1 MGFVTLGSDDH
12 DFIDAVVVPTGEEFL
27 DGTMEGGSASMTSP
41 DRSRD
46 SSSPSHLWDTYTR
59 LAPWLGVLGL
69 VAWTRWPSV
78 ALLVFA
84 GASAFVVL
92 AARPRGGRAR
102 VLSSVIVLAGAIAGS
117 SGHIALRRI
126 SQDFDAYWSSRSARA
141 GEALDERL
149 QRLLTM
155 GEEAVARIGNL
166 APRGTNTTLLD
177 GLQDIRQET
186 GMTLAAIY
194 GPEGGFRVWDG
205 VHRGVVPEE
214 LRMGDVRYLYRDRP
228 LFSYL
233 YFTAPIPGGGTAM
246 AAALIKANLPR
257 NLEENPGDFVTDFRE
272 GVGEDLRIF
281 RAERT
286 SGEDVFDLRWEDE
299 ALFSVAVVR
308 PTQEQRLRDVRST
321 WSRIVGLLAV
331 IAWLVLAFTAGAE
344 KGERAAAALTP
355 LGLALLAPVGAAMG
369 SAPFFTAADFV
380 LPGPVP
386 VSFERI
392 LLLGVALSVV
402 MAAHM
407 PPAIRF
413 RSLASGLAV
422 LIGFPLLSTLILG
435 GAGPVLLAG
444 AEDKWVVYQMGLGLV
459 LTLVCLGAFRIGERT
474 DGGAHPRIPL
484 TLAFATLVMLCLAG
498 AFWVRMAGT
507 IPGWV
512 TGAWALP
519 ALLAA
524 YGLSCVQGGR
534 RDWMAWCAAAAIGSS
549 AAVVTAWG
557 ARIDARMDEA
567 ELQLSRLG
575 VPADPYLEYV
585 LHRFVDM
592 ADSLDAAGAESAEL
606 IYESWIMSGLAEE
619 GTGVWLT
626 LWSAGDLPEF
636 EITIGVEGGRPGPAD
651 DFLEEARRGEPALV
665 RRLGLGDAN
674 YVVQVPLAGG
684 RVLTG
689 VLPARRELSN
699 SSPFGPI
706 FGSLTALSE
715 SPLTMVPVLEG
726 DEATFSEEMVWRR
739 TAEGWEA
746 TVGVPYPDG
755 AVDAQYAL
763 DLPRPLLA
771 VARGTLLVLGNGLAI
786 LLLWALGQYVLVGRR
801 PTVRTW
807 RSPFSSFRARVT
819 VALFGFFLVSATLFG
834 TLAFRTLNGA
844 TVRTAAAIAGRVA
857 ADAAAFYRDVQG
869 SMTLLSGRVGA
880 DLLEYR
886 AGELRGGSVDD
897 LVELGLYDGL
907 IPFELNQR
915 LESREELVETTLG
928 SLGRRQYLLAFRR
941 LPDGDV
947 VATQVPLQAG
957 ATTLRQREILELI
970 AFVVLLGAGLS
981 LGLAFL
987 VGRTL
992 TSPMRT
998 LQVASERVGGGNL
1011 QLQLP
1016 SDRADEFGSVFTA
1029 FNRMVLRLQRARRAL
1044 VRTTRRTEAIVE
1056 DAATGVVALDALGR
1070 VILVNARAQAVLEGR
1085 VQVGEPMPR
1094 FDGPRGEFVEWVEGC
1109 MRDGLREATVEF
1121 QWGDR
1126 RIRVRA
1132 REVSRQEPGG
1142 IVLSLEDI
1150 TDELRT
1156 ERILAW
1162 GEMARQVA
1170 HEVKNPLTPIKLSV
1184 QHIRR
1189 AWKDQKGEFETI
1201 LERNV
1206 GAILK
1211 EIDRLAEIA
1220 SGFSRF
1226 GAPAAAGNV
1235 PLEPVDVGAVA
1246 RELLTLYRGGEGGPI
1261 EFAADIP
1268 EDLPRIS
1275 ARETEL
1281 KEVLSNLLEN
1291 ARAAIDGNG
1300 SVVIEAVSVPNAV
1313 EIRVR
1318 DDGSGIPEDLM
1329 GRIFEPQFSTRST
1342 GTGLGL
1348 AIVRK
1353 LVESWDGTVAAE
1365 VDRREGTVIR
1375 LQLRPWMDVEG
1386 IVDDVERR
1394 VDEGDSPNGEP

>member
-1 MGFVTLGSDDH
+1 M
-12 DFIDAVVVPTGEEFL
+12 
-27 DGTMEGGSASMTSP
+27 
-41 DRSRD
+41 
-46 SSSPSHLWDTYTR
+46 
-59 LAPWLGVLGL
+59 
-69 VAWTRWPSV
+69 
-78 ALLVFA
+78 
-84 GASAFVVL
+84 
-92 AARPRGGRAR
+92 GGR
-102 VLSSVIVLAGAIAGS
+102 
-117 SGHIALRRI
+117 
-126 SQDFDAYWSSRSARA
+126 
-141 GEALDERL
+141 
-149 QRLLTM
+149 
-155 GEEAVARIGNL
+155 
-166 APRGTNTTLLD
+166 TN
-177 GLQDIRQET
+177 
-186 GMTLAAIY
+186 
-194 GPEGGFRVWDG
+194 
-205 VHRGVVPEE
+205 
-214 LRMGDVRYLYRDRP
+214 
-228 LFSYL
+228 
-233 YFTAPIPGGGTAM
+233 
-246 AAALIKANLPR
+246 
-257 NLEENPGDFVTDFRE
+257 
-272 GVGEDLRIF
+272 
-281 RAERT
+281 
-286 SGEDVFDLRWEDE
+286 
-299 ALFSVAVVR
+299 
-308 PTQEQRLRDVRST
+308 
-321 WSRIVGLLAV
+321 
-331 IAWLVLAFTAGAE
+331 
-344 KGERAAAALTP
+344 
-355 LGLALLAPVGAAMG
+355 
-369 SAPFFTAADFV
+369 
-380 LPGPVP
+380 
-386 VSFERI
+386 
-392 LLLGVALSVV
+392 
-402 MAAHM
+402 
-407 PPAIRF
+407 
-413 RSLASGLAV
+413 
-422 LIGFPLLSTLILG
+422 G
-435 GAGPVLLAG
+435 GAPP
-444 AEDKWVVYQMGLGLV
+444 Q
-459 LTLVCLGAFRIGERT
+459 
-474 DGGAHPRIPL
+474 IPL
-484 TLAFATLVMLCLAG
+484 TLAIVTLLGVCLAG
-498 AFWVRMAGT
+498 AFWVLSIGS
-507 IPGWV
+507 IPGWI

-524 YGLSCVQGGR
+524 FGLSCVKRGAR
-534 RDWMAWCAAAAIGSS
+534 RDWMAWFAAAAIGSS
-549 AAVVTAWG
+549 AAVVIAWG

-567 ELQLSRLG
+567 EIQLSRLG
-575 VPADPYLEYV
+575 VPVDPYLEYV
-585 LHRFVDM
+585 LHRFADT
-592 ADSLDAAGAESAEL
+592 ADSLDAAGVESAEL
-606 IYESWIMSGLAEE
+606 LYESWILSGLAEE
-619 GTGVWLT
+619 GTGAWFT

-636 EITIGVEGGRPGPAD
+636 EITIGVDGRPGAAD
-651 DFLEEARRGEPALV
+651 DFLEEARQGEPAFV
-665 RRLGLGDAN
+665 RRLGFGDAN
-674 YVVQVPLAGG
+674 YVVQVPLAYG

-726 DEATFSEEMVWRR
+726 DEATSEGTVWRR

-755 AVDAQYAL
+755 AMDAKYVL
-763 DLPRPLLA
+763 DLPTSLLA
-771 VARGTLLVLGNGLAI
+771 AARGTLLVLGNVLAI

-801 PTVRTW
+801 LQVRTW
-807 RSPFSSFRARVT
+807 RNPFSSFRSRVT
-819 VALFGFFLVSATLFG
+819 VALFGFFLVSAALFG
-834 TLAFRTLNGA
+834 TLSFRTLNEV
-844 TVRTAAAIAGRVA
+844 TERTAAAIAGRVA
-857 ADAAAFYRDVQG
+857 EDAAAFYRDVNG
-869 SMTLLSGRVGA
+869 SMAALSVRVGA

-915 LESREELVETTLG
+915 IESREELLETTLG
-928 SLGRRQYLLAFRR
+928 SLGGREHLMAFRR

-970 AFVVLLGAGLS
+970 AFVVLIGAGLS

-992 TSPMRT
+992 TRPMRT
-998 LQVASERVGGGNL
+998 LQVASEKVGGGNL

-1016 SDRADEFGSVFTA
+1016 GDRADEFGSVFTA
-1029 FNRMVLRLQRARRAL
+1029 FNRMVLRLQRARRDL

-1085 VQVGEPMPR
+1085 IEVGERMPR
-1094 FDGPRGEFVEWVEGC
+1094 FGGPRGEFVAWVEGC
-1109 MRDGLREATVEF
+1109 LRDHLREATVEF
-1121 QWGDR
+1121 QLGER

-1156 ERILAW
+1156 ERVLAW

-1201 LERNV
+1201 LDRNV

-1226 GAPAAAGNV
+1226 GAPAAVGEV

-1261 EFAADIP
+1261 DFAADIP

-1291 ARAAIDGNG
+1291 ARAAIEGDG
-1300 SVVIEAVSVPNAV
+1300 SVIIEARSVPTAV

-1318 DDGSGIPEDLM
+1318 DDGTGIPVDLM

-1353 LVESWDGTVAAE
+1353 LVESWGGMVTVE
-1365 VDRREGTVIR
+1365 VDRGEGTVIR
-1375 LQLRPWMDVEG
+1375 LQLRPWTEA
-1386 IVDDVERR
+1386 ERT
-1394 VDEGDSPNGEP
+1394 DGEEPS

>member
-1 MGFVTLGSDDH
+1 
-12 DFIDAVVVPTGEEFL
+12 
-27 DGTMEGGSASMTSP
+27 MTAL

-46 SSSPSHLWDTYTR
+46 SLVPSRLRGTLTR

-69 VAWTRWPSV
+69 AAWTRWPAV
-78 ALLVFA
+78 LLLVFA
-84 GASAFVVL
+84 SVSALVVL

-102 VLSSVIVLAGAIAGS
+102 ALSSAIVLAGAMAGS
-117 SGHIALRRI
+117 SGHLALRRI
-126 SQDFDAYWSSRSARA
+126 SQDFDAYWGSRSARA
-141 GEALDERL
+141 EEALDERL
-149 QRLLTM
+149 QRLLAM

-166 APRGTNTTLLD
+166 ESGGTNTTVLD
-177 GLQDIRQET
+177 GLRDIRQET
-186 GMTLAAIY
+186 GMTLATIY
-194 GPEGGFRVWDG
+194 GPDGGFRVWDG
-205 VHRGVVPEE
+205 VHRGVVPQE
-214 LRMGDVRYLYRDRP
+214 LRMGDVPYLYRDRP

-233 YFTAPIPGGGTAM
+233 YFAAPIPGGGTAM

-257 NLEENPGDFVTDFRE
+257 NLEEDPGDFVTDFRD

-308 PTQEQRLRDVRST
+308 PTQEERLREVRST

-331 IAWLVLAFTAGAE
+331 IAWLVLAFTAGSE
-344 KGERAAAALTP
+344 KSDRAAAALTP
-355 LGLALLAPVGAAMG
+355 LGLALLAPVGAATG
-369 SAPFFTAADFV
+369 SAPLFTAADFV

-386 VSFERI
+386 VTFERV
-392 LLLGVALSVV
+392 LLLVVAFCVV
-402 MAAHM
+402 LAAHM

-413 RSLASGLAV
+413 RSLVSGLAV
-422 LIGFPLLSTLILG
+422 LIGFPLLSMLILG

-444 AEDKWVVYQMGLGLV
+444 PEAKWVVYQMVLAII
-459 LTLVCLGAFRIGERT
+459 LTLICLSAFRVGERT
-474 DGGAHPRIPL
+474 DGGAPPRIPL
-484 TLAFATLVMLCLAG
+484 TLAFVALVALCLAG

-512 TGAWALP
+512 AGAWAFP

-524 YGLSCVQGGR
+524 YGLSCLGGAR
-534 RDWMAWCAAAAIGSS
+534 RDWMAWFAAAAIGSS
-549 AAVVTAWG
+549 AAVVIAWG

-585 LHRFVDM
+585 LHRFVDT
-592 ADSLDAAGAESAEL
+592 ADSLDAAGAESGEL
-606 IYESWIMSGLAEE
+606 LYESWITSGLAEE

-626 LWSAGDLPEF
+626 LWSSGDLPEF

-651 DFLEEARRGEPALV
+651 DFLEEVRQGEPAFV

-674 YVVQVPLAGG
+674 YVVQVPLAEG
-684 RVLTG
+684 RVVTG

-706 FGSLTALSE
+706 FGGLTTLSE

-726 DEATFSEEMVWRR
+726 DEATFSEETFWRR

-755 AVDAQYAL
+755 AVDAKYAL

-771 VARGTLLVLGNGLAI
+771 VARGTLLVLANSLVI
-786 LLLWALGQYVLVGRR
+786 LLLWTLGQYVLVGRR

-807 RSPFSSFRARVT
+807 RNPFSSFRAKVT
-819 VALFGFFLVSATLFG
+819 LALFGFFLVSAALFS
-834 TLAFRTLNGA
+834 TVAFRTLNAA

-915 LESREELVETTLG
+915 IESREELLETTLG
-928 SLGRRQYLLAFRR
+928 SLGRREYLLAFRR

-957 ATTLRQREILELI
+957 ATTLREREIAELV

-981 LGLAFL
+981 LVLAFL
-987 VGRTL
+987 VARTL
-992 TSPMRT
+992 TSPIRT
-998 LQVASERVGGGNL
+998 LQVASERVGGGDL
-1011 QLQLP
+1011 KLQLP
-1016 SDRADEFGSVFTA
+1016 SDQVDEFGSVFTA

-1085 VQVGEPMPR
+1085 IEVGEPMPR
-1094 FDGPRGEFVEWVEGC
+1094 FEGSRGEFVEWVEGC
-1109 MRDGLREATVEF
+1109 LRDGLREATVEF
-1121 QWGDR
+1121 QWGER

-1150 TDELRT
+1150 TDELRS

-1162 GEMARQVA
+1162 GEMAQQVA

-1184 QHIRR
+1184 QHIQR
-1189 AWKDQKGEFETI
+1189 AWKDQKGEFETV

-1206 GAILK
+1206 GAILS

-1226 GAPAAAGNV
+1226 GAPGAAGEV

-1246 RELLTLYRGGEGGPI
+1246 REVLTLYRGGQGGPI
-1261 EFAADIP
+1261 DFAADIP
-1268 EDLPRIS
+1268 EDLPLIS

-1291 ARAAIDGNG
+1291 ARAAIEGEG
-1300 SVVIEAVSVPNAV
+1300 SVVIEAVSVATAV
-1313 EIRVR
+1313 EVRVR
-1318 DDGSGIPEDLM
+1318 DNGAGIPVDLM

-1353 LVESWDGTVAAE
+1353 LVESWEGTVAAE
-1365 VDRREGTVIR
+1365 VDRWEGTVIR
-1375 LQLRPWMDVEG
+1375 LQLRPWTD
-1386 IVDDVERR
+1386 IERIGS
-1394 VDEGDSPNGEP
+1394 EEDS

>member
-1 MGFVTLGSDDH
+1 MIAPLKVFPRGDILF
-12 DFIDAVVVPTGEEFL
+12 
-27 DGTMEGGSASMTSP
+27 
-41 DRSRD
+41 
-46 SSSPSHLWDTYTR
+46 R

-69 VAWTRWPSV
+69 VAWTRWPSFL
-78 ALLVFA
+78 LLVFA
-84 GASAFVVL
+84 GGAAVAAL

-102 VLSSVIVLAGAIAGS
+102 VLSSAIVLAGTVAGAF
-117 SGHIALRRI
+117 GHAGMRGI
-126 SQDFDAYWSSRSARA
+126 SQDFDEYWVSRFDRA
-141 GEALDERL
+141 EEALDERL
-149 QRLLTM
+149 LRLLTM
-155 GEEAVARIGNL
+155 GEEAVTRIGSL
-166 APRGTNTTLLD
+166 APDGTNATVLEELR
-177 GLQDIRQET
+177 DIRKET
-186 GMTLAAIY
+186 GMSLATIY

-214 LRMGDVRYLYRDRP
+214 LRTGDVRYLYRDRP

-257 NLEENPGDFVTDFRE
+257 NLEENPGDFISDFRDS
-272 GVGEDLRIF
+272 VGEDLQIF

-286 SGEDVFDLRWEDE
+286 SGVEDVFDWGLEGE
-299 ALFSVAVVR
+299 PPLFSVEVVR

-331 IAWLVLAFTAGAE
+331 IAWLVLAFTAGTD
-344 KGERAAAALTP
+344 KSDRAAAALTP
-355 LGLALLAPVGAAMG
+355 LGLAFLAPVGMTMG
-369 SAPFFTAADFV
+369 SEPFFTAADFV

-386 VSFERI
+386 LSLERA
-392 LLLGVALSVV
+392 LLLAVALSVV

-407 PPAIRF
+407 PPALRL

-422 LIGFPLLSTLILG
+422 LIGFPLLATLILG

-444 AEDKWVVYQMGLGLV
+444 AEGKWVVYQMGFGLV
-459 LTLVCLGAFRIGERT
+459 LTLFCLGAFRMGERT
-474 DGGAHPRIPL
+474 GTGAPPRIPL
-484 TLAFATLVMLCLAG
+484 TLASATLLVLCLAG
-498 AFWVRMAGT
+498 AFWVRIAGT

-524 YGLSCVQGGR
+524 YGLSRVKRGGR
-534 RDWMAWCAAAAIGSS
+534 REWMAWCAAAAIGSS

-585 LHRFVDM
+585 LHRFVDV
-592 ADSLDAAGAESAEL
+592 ADSLDASGAESGEL
-606 IYESWIMSGLAEE
+606 LYESWIMSGLAEE
-619 GTGVWLT
+619 GTGIWLT
-626 LWSAGDLPEF
+626 LWSRADLPEF
-636 EITIGVEGGRPGPAD
+636 EITIGVDGDRPGYAA
-651 DFLEEARRGEPALV
+651 DFLEEARQGEPAFV
-665 RRLGLGDAN
+665 RRLGFGDAN
-674 YVVQVPLAGG
+674 YLVQVPLAYG

-689 VLPARRELSN
+689 VLPGRRELSN

-706 FGSLTALSE
+706 FGSLTALNE

-726 DEATFSEEMVWRR
+726 DTATFSEKTVWRR

-746 TVGVPYPDG
+746 TVGVPYPEEQDPEKQF
-755 AVDAQYAL
+755 DAKYSL
-763 DLPRPLLA
+763 DLPTWPLA

-786 LLLWALGQYVLVGRR
+786 LLLWALGRYVLVGRR
-801 PTVRTW
+801 PTVRMW
-807 RSPFSSFRARVT
+807 RNPFSSFRARVT

-834 TLAFRTLNGA
+834 TLAFRTLNLA
-844 TVRTAAAIAGRVA
+844 TERTAAAIAGRVA
-857 ADAAAFYRDVQG
+857 ADAAAFYLVVEG
-869 SMTLLSGRVGA
+869 SMARLSERVGA

-907 IPFELNQR
+907 IPFELNER
-915 LESREELVETTLG
+915 IESREELLETTLG
-928 SLGRRQYLLAFRR
+928 SLGRRQYLMAYRR

-970 AFVVLLGAGLS
+970 VFVVLLGAGLS

-992 TSPMRT
+992 TRPMLT
-998 LQVASERVGGGNL
+998 LQMASEKVGGGNL

-1016 SDRADEFGSVFTA
+1016 SDRADEFGAVFTA

-1085 VQVGEPMPR
+1085 MKVGEPMPR

-1109 MRDGLREATVEF
+1109 LRDGLREATDEF
-1121 QWGDR
+1121 QLGER

-1184 QHIRR
+1184 QHIRK

-1211 EIDRLAEIA
+1211 EIDHLAEIA

-1226 GAPAAAGNV
+1226 GAPAAAGDI

-1246 RELLTLYRGGEGGPI
+1246 RELLTLYRGGEGGPVD
-1261 EFAADIP
+1261 FAADIP

-1291 ARAAIDGNG
+1291 ARAAIEGKG
-1300 SVVIEAVSVPNAV
+1300 SVVIEAVSVPTGV

-1318 DDGSGIPEDLM
+1318 DDGSGIPVDLM

-1353 LVESWDGTVAAE
+1353 LVESWDGTVTAE
-1365 VDRREGTVIR
+1365 DDRGEGTVIR
-1375 LQLRPWMDVEG
+1375 LQLRPWTDVEPG
-1386 IVDDVERR
+1386 
-1394 VDEGDSPNGEP
+1394 EGDEDSQNGGSYSGEMTSDDAP

>member
-1 MGFVTLGSDDH
+1 MDL
-12 DFIDAVVVPTGEEFL
+12 FI
-27 DGTMEGGSASMTSP
+27 
-41 DRSRD
+41 
-46 SSSPSHLWDTYTR
+46 R
-59 LAPWLGVLGL
+59 LAPWLGVLAL
-69 VAWTRWPSV
+69 AAWTRWPSV

-84 GASAFVVL
+84 GASALTVL
-92 AARPRGGRAR
+92 AARSGGGRAR
-102 VLSSVIVLAGAIAGS
+102 ALSSAVILAGVIVGS
-117 SGHIALRRI
+117 FGHIALRRI
-126 SQDFDAYWSSRSARA
+126 SQDFDAYWNSRSARA
-141 GEALDERL
+141 EEALDERL
-149 QRLLTM
+149 QRLLVM
-155 GEEAVARIGNL
+155 GEEAVTRIGNL
-166 APRGTNTTLLD
+166 ASGGTNTTVLD
-177 GLQDIRQET
+177 GLRDVRQET
-186 GMTLAAIY
+186 GMTLATIY
-194 GPEGGFRVWDG
+194 GPRGGFRLWDG

-257 NLEENPGDFVTDFRE
+257 NLEEDPGDFVTDFRDV
-272 GVGEDLRIF
+272 VGENLRIF

-299 ALFSVAVVR
+299 ALFSVAIVR
-308 PTQEQRLRDVRST
+308 PTQEQRLSEVRST

-331 IAWLVLAFTAGAE
+331 IAWLMLAFTAGSE
-344 KGERAAAALTP
+344 KSDRAAGALTP

-369 SAPFFTAADFV
+369 AAPFFTAADFV

-386 VSFERI
+386 VTFERV
-392 LLLGVALSVV
+392 LLLGVALGVV
-402 MAAHM
+402 LAAHM

-435 GAGPVLLAG
+435 GAGPALLAG
-444 AEDKWVVYQMGLGLV
+444 AEGKWIVYQIGLAIV
-459 LTLVCLGAFRIGERT
+459 LTLICLSAFRIGERT
-474 DGGAHPRIPL
+474 DGKALPRVPL
-484 TLAFATLVMLCLAG
+484 TLAFVTLVALCLTG

-512 TGAWALP
+512 TGAWAFP

-524 YGLSCVQGGR
+524 YGLSCVGEGR
-534 RDWMAWCAAAAIGSS
+534 RDWMSWFAAAVIGSS
-549 AAVVTAWG
+549 AAVVITWG

-585 LHRFVDM
+585 LHRFVDT
-592 ADSLDAAGAESAEL
+592 ADSLDVAGAEAGEL
-606 IYESWIMSGLAEE
+606 LYESWITSGLAEE

-626 LWSAGDLPEF
+626 LWSSGDLPEF
-636 EITIGVEGGRPGPAD
+636 EITIGVDGGRPGPAD
-651 DFLEEARRGEPALV
+651 DFLEEARQGEPALV
-665 RRLGLGDAN
+665 RRLGAGDAN
-674 YVVQVPLAGG
+674 YVVQVPLAEG
-684 RVLTG
+684 RVVTG

-706 FGSLTALSE
+706 FGGLTALSE
-715 SPLTMVPVLEG
+715 SPLTMVPVLPG
-726 DEATFSEEMVWRR
+726 DEETFSEETVWRR
-739 TAEGWEA
+739 TDQGWEA
-746 TVGVPYPDG
+746 TMGVPYPDG
-755 AVDAQYAL
+755 AVDAKYAL
-763 DLPRPLLA
+763 ELPRPLLA
-771 VARGTLLVLGNGLAI
+771 VARGTLLVLANSLAI
-786 LLLWALGQYVLVGRR
+786 LLLWTLGHYVLVGRR

-807 RSPFSSFRARVT
+807 RNPFSSFRAKVT
-819 VALFGFFLVSATLFG
+819 LALFGFFLVSATLFG
-834 TLAFRTLNGA
+834 TVAFRTLNQA
-844 TVRTAAAIAGRVA
+844 TERTAAAIAGRVA

-869 SMTLLSGRVGA
+869 SMTLLAGRVGA

-915 LESREELVETTLG
+915 IESRQELLETTLG
-928 SLGRRQYLLAFRR
+928 SLGRREYLMAFRR

-957 ATTLRQREILELI
+957 ATTLRQREIAELVG
-970 AFVVLLGAGLS
+970 FVVLLGAGLS
-981 LGLAFL
+981 LVLAFL
-987 VGRTL
+987 VARTL
-992 TSPMRT
+992 TSPIRT
-998 LQVASERVGGGNL
+998 LQVGSERVGGGDL
-1011 QLQLP
+1011 TLQLP

-1085 VQVGEPMPR
+1085 IEVGGPLPR

-1109 MRDGLREATVEF
+1109 LRDGLREATIEF
-1121 QWGDR
+1121 QWGER
-1126 RIRVRA
+1126 RIRVHA

-1162 GEMARQVA
+1162 GEMAQQVA

-1184 QHIRR
+1184 QHIQR
-1189 AWKDQKGEFETI
+1189 AWKDQKGEFETV
-1201 LERNV
+1201 LESNV
-1206 GAILK
+1206 GAILN

-1226 GAPAAAGNV
+1226 GVPGAAADV
-1235 PLEPVDVGAVA
+1235 PLEAVDVGAVA
-1246 RELLTLYRGGEGGPI
+1246 REVLTLYRGGEGGPI
-1261 EFAADIP
+1261 DFAADIP
-1268 EDLPRIS
+1268 QDLPLIS
-1275 ARETEL
+1275 ARETEF

-1291 ARAAIDGNG
+1291 ARAAIEGG
-1300 SVVIEAVSVPNAV
+1300 GRVVIEAVSVPTAV
-1313 EIRVR
+1313 EVRVR
-1318 DDGSGIPEDLM
+1318 DNGAGIPVELM
-1329 GRIFEPQFSTRST
+1329 GRIFEPRFSTRST

-1365 VDRREGTVIR
+1365 MDRGEGTVIR
-1375 LQLRPWMDVEG
+1375 LQLRPWRDIG
-1386 IVDDVERR
+1386 SIVSEDD
-1394 VDEGDSPNGEP
+1394 S

>member
-1 MGFVTLGSDDH
+1 
-12 DFIDAVVVPTGEEFL
+12 
-27 DGTMEGGSASMTSP
+27 MTAP

-46 SSSPSHLWDTYTR
+46 LMFPSYPWDIFFR

-69 VAWTRWPSV
+69 AAWTRWPFFP
-78 ALLVFA
+78 LLVFA
-84 GASAFVVL
+84 GGSAVAAL

-102 VLSSVIVLAGAIAGS
+102 ALSSAIVLAGALAGS
-117 SGHIALRRI
+117 FGYVDMRRI
-126 SQDFDAYWSSRSARA
+126 SQDFDAYWNSRSERA
-141 GEALDERL
+141 EEALNERL
-149 QRLLTM
+149 NGLLTM
-155 GEEAVARIGNL
+155 GEEAVTRIGNL
-166 APRGTNTTLLD
+166 ASRGTNTAVLD
-177 GLQDIRQET
+177 GLRDVRQET
-186 GMTLAAIY
+186 GMTLATIY
-194 GPEGGFRVWDG
+194 GPEGEFRSWEG
-205 VHRGVVPEE
+205 VHRGVVPAE
-214 LRMGDVRYLYRDRP
+214 LRTGQVRYLYRDRP

-257 NLEENPGDFVTDFRE
+257 NLEENPGDFVTDFRDS
-272 GVGEDLRIF
+272 VGEDLRIF

-321 WSRIVGLLAV
+321 WSSVVGLMAV
-331 IAWLVLAFTAGAE
+331 IAWLVLAFTAGSD
-344 KGERAAAALTP
+344 KSDRAAAALTP

-386 VSFERI
+386 VTFERV
-392 LLLGVALSVV
+392 LLVGVALSVV
-402 MAAHM
+402 LAAHM
-407 PPAIRF
+407 PSALRLG
-413 RSLASGLAV
+413 SLASGLAV
-422 LIGFPLLSTLILG
+422 LIGFPLLSVLILS
-435 GAGPVLLAG
+435 GAGPVILSG
-444 AEDKWVVYQMGLGLV
+444 AEGRWIIYQMGLALV
-459 LTLVCLGAFRIGERT
+459 LTLVCLGAFRLGERT
-474 DGGAHPRIPL
+474 DGGARPQISI
-484 TLAFATLVMLCLAG
+484 TLAIAALVGLSLGG

-524 YGLSCVQGGR
+524 FGLAGLQGGR
-534 RDWMAWCAAAAIGSS
+534 RDWMAWWAAAAIGSS
-549 AAVVTAWG
+549 AAVVIGWG
-557 ARIDARMDEA
+557 ARINARMDEA

-585 LHRFVDM
+585 LHRFADTT
-592 ADSLDAAGAESAEL
+592 DSLDAAGAESAEL
-606 IYESWIMSGLAEE
+606 LYESWILSGLAEE
-619 GTGVWLT
+619 GTGGWLT

-636 EITIGVEGGRPGPAD
+636 EITIGVDGGRPGTAD
-651 DFLEEARRGEPALV
+651 DFLEEARQGEPAFV
-665 RRLGLGDAN
+665 RRLGFGEAN
-674 YVVQVPLAGG
+674 YVVQVPLAQG
-684 RVLTG
+684 RVVTG

-699 SSPFGPI
+699 SSPFGPL

-726 DEATFSEEMVWRR
+726 DEATFSEETVWRR
-739 TAEGWEA
+739 TPEGWEA

-755 AVDAQYAL
+755 AVDAKYAL

-807 RSPFSSFRARVT
+807 SNPFSSFRARVT
-819 VALFGFFLVSATLFG
+819 MALFGFFLVSATLFG
-834 TLAFRTLNGA
+834 TLAFRTLNLA
-844 TVRTAAAIAGRVA
+844 TERTAAAIAGRVA

-915 LESREELVETTLG
+915 IESREELLETTLG
-928 SLGRRQYLLAFRR
+928 SLGRRQYLMAYRR

-957 ATTLRQREILELI
+957 ATTLRQREIAELI

-992 TSPMRT
+992 TSPMRK

-1011 QLQLP
+1011 EVQLP
-1016 SDRADEFGSVFTA
+1016 GDRTDEFGSVFTA
-1029 FNRMVLRLQRARRAL
+1029 FNRMVLRLHRARRAL
-1044 VRTTRRTEAIVE
+1044 VRTTSRTEAIVE

-1070 VILVNARAQAVLEGR
+1070 VILVNPRAQAVLEGR
-1085 VQVGEPMPR
+1085 MQVGERMPR

-1109 MRDGLREATVEF
+1109 LRDGLREATVEF
-1121 QWGDR
+1121 QLGER

-1132 REVSRQEPGG
+1132 REVSRQDPGG

-1189 AWKDQKGEFETI
+1189 AWKDQKGEFESI

-1206 GAILK
+1206 GAILR

-1226 GAPAAAGNV
+1226 GAPAAAGEV

-1246 RELLTLYRGGEGGPI
+1246 REVLTLYRGGEGGPI
-1261 EFAADIP
+1261 DFAADIP
-1268 EDLPRIS
+1268 PELPRIS
-1275 ARETEL
+1275 ARETEF

-1291 ARAAIDGNG
+1291 ARAAIEGDG
-1300 SVVIEAVSVPNAV
+1300 SVVIEAVSVPTAV

-1318 DDGSGIPEDLM
+1318 DDGTGIPVDLM

-1353 LVESWDGTVAAE
+1353 LVESWDGTVTAE
-1365 VDRREGTVIR
+1365 ADRGEGTVIR
-1375 LQLRPWMDVEG
+1375 LQLRPWSDGEQ
-1386 IVDDVERR
+1386 IESEEDTTLL
-1394 VDEGDSPNGEP
+1394 NGETSSGEMAPDDAP

>member
-1 MGFVTLGSDDH
+1 M
-12 DFIDAVVVPTGEEFL
+12 A
-27 DGTMEGGSASMTSP
+27 
-41 DRSRD
+41 R
-46 SSSPSHLWDTYTR
+46 WDTFTR

-69 VAWTRWPSV
+69 VAWTRWHSV
-78 ALLVFA
+78 ALLV
-84 GASAFVVL
+84 L
-92 AARPRGGRAR
+92 AAAFAVAALAAGLRGGRAR
-102 VLSSVIVLAGAIAGS
+102 ALASAIVLAGALAGS
-117 SGHIALRRI
+117 SGHFYLRGI
-126 SQDFDAYWSSRSARA
+126 SQDFDAYWDSRSARA
-141 GEALDERL
+141 EEALTERL
-149 QRLLTM
+149 QRLLTQ
-155 GEEAVARIGNL
+155 GEEAVTRIGNL
-166 APRGTNTTLLD
+166 ASQGTNTAVLGGLRDDAAALD
-177 GLQDIRQET
+177 GLRDVRQET
-186 GMTLAAIY
+186 GMTLATIY
-194 GPEGGFRVWDG
+194 GPEGGFRLWEG
-205 VHRGVVPEE
+205 VHRGVVPSE
-214 LRMGDVRYLYRDRP
+214 LRTGEIRYLYRDRP

-257 NLEENPGDFVTDFRE
+257 NLEESPGDFVTDFRDV
-272 GVGEDLRIF
+272 VGENLRIY

-286 SGEDVFDLRWEDE
+286 SGEDVFDLRWEGE
-299 ALFSVAVVR
+299 TLFSVEVVR
-308 PTQEQRLRDVRST
+308 PTQEQRLRDVRFT
-321 WSRIVGLLAV
+321 WSRIVGLLAI
-331 IAWLVLAFTAGAE
+331 IAWLVLAFTAGTD
-344 KGERAAAALTP
+344 KSDRAAAAFTP
-355 LGLALLAPVGAAMG
+355 LGLAFLAPVGAALG
-369 SAPFFTAADFV
+369 SEPFFTAADFV
-380 LPGPVP
+380 LPGPVSL
-386 VSFERI
+386 SFERV
-392 LLLGVALSVV
+392 LLVGAALSVV
-402 MAAHM
+402 LAAHM
-407 PPAIRF
+407 PRAIRLG
-413 RSLASGLAV
+413 SLASGVAV
-422 LIGFPLLSTLILG
+422 LIGFPLLSMLILG

-444 AEDKWVVYQMGLGLV
+444 AEGKWIVYQMGLALV
-459 LTLVCLGAFRIGERT
+459 LTLVCLGAFRLGERT
-474 DGGAHPRIPL
+474 DGGAPPQIPI
-484 TLAFATLVMLCLAG
+484 TLAIAALAGLCLAG
-498 AFWVRMAGT
+498 ALWVRMAGT

-524 YGLSCVQGGR
+524 FGLACVKGGR

-549 AAVVTAWG
+549 AAVVIAWG
-557 ARIDARMDEA
+557 ARIEAGMDEA
-567 ELQLSRLG
+567 ERQLARLG

-585 LHRFVDM
+585 LHRFVDT
-592 ADSLDAAGAESAEL
+592 ADSLDAAGAESTEL
-606 IYESWIMSGLAEE
+606 LYESWILSGLADE
-619 GTGVWLT
+619 GTGIWLS
-626 LWSAGDLPEF
+626 LWSSGDLPEF
-636 EITIGVEGGRPGPAD
+636 EITIGVDGRPGPAD
-651 DFLEEARRGEPALV
+651 DFLEEARRGEPAFV
-665 RRLGLGDAN
+665 RRLGLGEAN
-674 YVVQVPLAGG
+674 YVVQVPLPQG

-699 SSPFGPI
+699 SSPFGPL

-726 DEATFSEEMVWRR
+726 DEATFSEETVWRR
-739 TAEGWEA
+739 TPEGWEA
-746 TVGVPYPDG
+746 TVGVRYPPDG
-755 AVDAQYAL
+755 AVDAKYAL
-763 DLPRPLLA
+763 DLPTRLLA
-771 VARGTLLVLGNGLAI
+771 VARGTLLVLANGLVI
-786 LLLWALGQYVLVGRR
+786 LLLWALGRYVLVGRR
-801 PTVRTW
+801 PAIQTW
-807 RSPFSSFRARVT
+807 RNPFSSFRARVT
-819 VALFGFFLVSATLFG
+819 LALFGFFLVSAALFG
-834 TLAFRTLNGA
+834 TLAFRTLNRA
-844 TVRTAAAIAGRVA
+844 TERTAAAIAGRVA
-857 ADAAAFYRDVQG
+857 ADAAAFYLDVGG

-915 LESREELVETTLG
+915 IESREELLETTLG
-928 SLGRRQYLLAFRR
+928 NLGSRQYLMAYRR

-957 ATTLRQREILELI
+957 ATTLRQREIAELV

-987 VGRTL
+987 VARTL

-1011 QLQLP
+1011 EVQLP
-1016 SDRADEFGSVFTA
+1016 DARTDEFGSVFTA
-1029 FNRMVLRLQRARRAL
+1029 FNRMVLRLHRARRAL

-1056 DAATGVVALDALGR
+1056 DAATGVVALDPLGR
-1070 VILVNARAQAVLEGR
+1070 VILVNARAQATMGGR
-1085 VQVGEPMPR
+1085 MEVGEPMPR

-1109 MRDGLREATVEF
+1109 LRDGLREATVEF
-1121 QWGDR
+1121 QFGER

-1189 AWKDQKGEFETI
+1189 AWKDQKGEFETV

-1206 GAILK
+1206 GAILT

-1226 GAPAAAGNV
+1226 GAPAAAGEV

-1246 RELLTLYRGGEGGPI
+1246 REVLTLYRGGEGGPI
-1261 EFAADIP
+1261 DFAADIP
-1268 EDLPRIS
+1268 PDLPRIS
-1275 ARETEL
+1275 ARETEF

-1291 ARAAIDGNG
+1291 ARAAIEGDG
-1300 SVVIEAVSVPNAV
+1300 SVVIEAVSVPTAV
-1313 EIRVR
+1313 EVRVR
-1318 DDGSGIPEDLM
+1318 DDGTGIPVDLM

-1353 LVESWDGTVAAE
+1353 LVESWDGTVTAE
-1365 VDRREGTVIR
+1365 VDRGEGTVIR
-1375 LQLRPWMDVEG
+1375 LQLRPWTDG
-1386 IVDDVERR
+1386 ERIAS
-1394 VDEGDSPNGEP
+1394 EEDS

>member
-1 MGFVTLGSDDH
+1 
-12 DFIDAVVVPTGEEFL
+12 
-27 DGTMEGGSASMTSP
+27 MTVP
-41 DRSRD
+41 DRLRD
-46 SSSPSHLWDTYTR
+46 SPVPSDPWDTFTR

-69 VAWTRWPSV
+69 AAWTRWPSV

-84 GASAFVVL
+84 GASALAVL
-92 AARPRGGRAR
+92 AARPRSGRAR
-102 VLSSVIVLAGAIAGS
+102 ALSSAIVLAGVMAGS
-117 SGHIALRRI
+117 YGHIALRRI

-141 GEALDERL
+141 EKALDERL
-149 QRLLTM
+149 QRVLSL
-155 GEEAVARIGNL
+155 GEEAVTRIGNL
-166 APRGTNTTLLD
+166 ASGAMNSTDLD
-177 GLQDIRQET
+177 GLRDIREET
-186 GMTLAAIY
+186 GMTLATIY
-194 GPEGGFRVWDG
+194 GSEGGFRLWDG

-214 LRMGDVRYLYRDRP
+214 LRMGDVQYLYRDRP

-257 NLEENPGDFVTDFRE
+257 NLEEDPGDFVTDFRDA
-272 GVGEDLRIF
+272 VGEDLRIR

-286 SGEDVFDLRWEDE
+286 AGEDVFDLRWEGA

-308 PTQEQRLRDVRST
+308 PTQEQRLREVRST
-321 WSRIVGLLAV
+321 WSRTVGLVAV
-331 IAWLVLAFTAGAE
+331 IAWLVLALTSGP
-344 KGERAAAALTP
+344 GRSDRAAAALTP

-386 VSFERI
+386 VTFERV

-402 MAAHM
+402 VAAHM
-407 PPAIRF
+407 PPAIRLG
-413 RSLASGLAV
+413 SLASGFVV

-444 AEDKWVVYQMGLGLV
+444 EEGKWIVYQMGV
-459 LTLVCLGAFRIGERT
+459 AIILTLICLGAFRVGERT
-474 DGGAHPRIPL
+474 DGGAPPRILL
-484 TLAFATLVMLCLAG
+484 TLAVVALVVLCLTG
-498 AFWVRMAGT
+498 AFWVRMEGT

-512 TGAWALP
+512 AGAWALP

-524 YGLSCVQGGR
+524 YGLSCIGGAR
-534 RDWMAWCAAAAIGSS
+534 RDWMAWFAAAAIGSS
-549 AAVVTAWG
+549 AAVVIAWG
-557 ARIDARMDEA
+557 ARIDARMAEA

-585 LHRFVDM
+585 LHRFVDT
-592 ADSLDAAGAESAEL
+592 ADSLDAAGAESGEL
-606 IYESWIMSGLAEE
+606 LYESWITSGLAEE

-626 LWSAGDLPEF
+626 LWSSGDLPEF
-636 EITIGVEGGRPGPAD
+636 AITIGVEGGRPGPAD
-651 DFLEEARRGEPALV
+651 DFLEDARQGEPALV

-674 YVVQVPLAGG
+674 YLVQVPLAEG
-684 RVLTG
+684 RVVTA
-689 VLPARRELSN
+689 VLPARRQLSN

-706 FGSLTALSE
+706 FGGLTALSE
-715 SPLTMVPVLEG
+715 SPLTMVPVLAG
-726 DEATFSEEMVWRR
+726 DEATFSEETLWRR
-739 TAEGWEA
+739 TDGGWEA
-746 TVGVPYPDG
+746 TMGVPYPDG
-755 AVDAQYAL
+755 AVDAKYTL

-771 VARGTLLVLGNGLAI
+771 VARGTLLVLANSLAV
-786 LLLWALGQYVLVGRR
+786 LLLWTLGQYVLVGRR

-807 RSPFSSFRARVT
+807 RNPFSSFRAKVT
-819 VALFGFFLVSATLFG
+819 LALFGFFLVSATLFS
-834 TLAFRTLNGA
+834 TLAFRTLNAA

-869 SMTLLSGRVGA
+869 SMTLLSRRVGA

-907 IPFELNQR
+907 IPFELSQR
-915 LESREELVETTLG
+915 IESREELIATTLG
-928 SLGRRQYLLAFRR
+928 SLGRREYLMAFRR

-947 VATQVPLQAG
+947 VAIQVPLQAG
-957 ATTLRQREILELI
+957 ATTLRQREIAELV

-981 LGLAFL
+981 LVLAFL
-987 VGRTL
+987 VARTL
-992 TSPMRT
+992 TSPIRT
-998 LQVASERVGGGNL
+998 LQVASERVGGGDL
-1011 QLQLP
+1011 KLQLP
-1016 SDRADEFGSVFTA
+1016 SDQVDEFGSVFTA

-1085 VQVGEPMPR
+1085 IEVGEPMPR
-1094 FDGPRGEFVEWVEGC
+1094 FDGSRGEFVEWVEGC
-1109 MRDGLREATVEF
+1109 LRDGLREATVEF

-1150 TDELRT
+1150 TDELRS

-1184 QHIRR
+1184 QHIQR
-1189 AWKDQKGEFETI
+1189 AWKDQKGEFETV

-1220 SGFSRF
+1220 SSFSRF
-1226 GAPAAAGNV
+1226 GAPGAAGEV

-1246 RELLTLYRGGEGGPI
+1246 REVLTLYRRGEGTPI
-1261 EFAADIP
+1261 DFAADIP
-1268 EDLPRIS
+1268 PDLPPIS

-1281 KEVLSNLLEN
+1281 KEVLGNLLEN
-1291 ARAAIDGNG
+1291 ARAAIEGEG
-1300 SVVIEAVSVPNAV
+1300 SVVIEAVSVPTAV
-1313 EIRVR
+1313 EVRVR
-1318 DDGSGIPEDLM
+1318 DNGAGIPVDLL

-1365 VDRREGTVIR
+1365 VDRGEGTVIR
-1375 LQLRPWMDVEG
+1375 LQLRRWG
-1386 IVDDVERR
+1386 DDER
-1394 VDEGDSPNGEP
+1394 VMSEEEPPTGSPYSGDMVPDDAP

>member
-1 MGFVTLGSDDH
+1 MN
-12 DFIDAVVVPTGEEFL
+12 P
-27 DGTMEGGSASMTSP
+27 P

-46 SSSPSHLWDTYTR
+46 STVPSRRLDLLIR
-59 LAPWLGVLGL
+59 LAPWLGVLAL
-69 VAWTRWPSV
+69 AAWTRWPSV

-84 GASAFVVL
+84 GASALTVL
-92 AARPRGGRAR
+92 AARSGGGRAR
-102 VLSSVIVLAGAIAGS
+102 ALSSAVILAGVIVGS
-117 SGHIALRRI
+117 FGHIALRRI
-126 SQDFDAYWSSRSARA
+126 SQDFDAYWNSRSARA
-141 GEALDERL
+141 EEALDERL
-149 QRLLTM
+149 QRLLVM
-155 GEEAVARIGNL
+155 GEEAVTRIGNL
-166 APRGTNTTLLD
+166 ASGGTNTTVLD
-177 GLQDIRQET
+177 GLRDVRQET
-186 GMTLAAIY
+186 GMTLATIY
-194 GPEGGFRVWDG
+194 GPRGGFRLWDG

-257 NLEENPGDFVTDFRE
+257 NLEEDPGDFVTDFRDV
-272 GVGEDLRIF
+272 VGENLRIF

-299 ALFSVAVVR
+299 ALFSVAIVR
-308 PTQEQRLRDVRST
+308 PTQEQRLSEVRST

-331 IAWLVLAFTAGAE
+331 ITWLMLAFTAGSE
-344 KGERAAAALTP
+344 KSDRAAGALTP

-386 VSFERI
+386 VTFERV
-392 LLLGVALSVV
+392 LLLGMALGVV
-402 MAAHM
+402 LAAHM

-435 GAGPVLLAG
+435 GAGPALLAG
-444 AEDKWVVYQMGLGLV
+444 AEGKWIVYQIGLAIV
-459 LTLVCLGAFRIGERT
+459 LTIICLSAFRIGERT
-474 DGGAHPRIPL
+474 DGKAMPRVPL
-484 TLAFATLVMLCLAG
+484 TLAFVTLVALCLTG
-498 AFWVRMAGT
+498 SFWVRMAGT

-512 TGAWALP
+512 TGAWAFP

-524 YGLSCVQGGR
+524 YGLSCVGEGR
-534 RDWMAWCAAAAIGSS
+534 RDWMSWFAAAVIGSS
-549 AAVVTAWG
+549 AAVVITWG

-585 LHRFVDM
+585 LHRFVDT
-592 ADSLDAAGAESAEL
+592 ADSLDVAGAEAGEL
-606 IYESWIMSGLAEE
+606 LYESWITSGLAEE

-626 LWSAGDLPEF
+626 LWSSGDLPEF
-636 EITIGVEGGRPGPAD
+636 EITIGVDGGRPGPAD
-651 DFLEEARRGEPALV
+651 DFLEEARQGEPALV
-665 RRLGLGDAN
+665 RRLGAGDAN
-674 YVVQVPLAGG
+674 YVVQVPLAEG
-684 RVLTG
+684 RVVTG

-706 FGSLTALSE
+706 FGGLTALSE
-715 SPLTMVPVLEG
+715 SPLTMVPVLPG
-726 DEATFSEEMVWRR
+726 DEETFSEETVWRR
-739 TAEGWEA
+739 TDQGWEA
-746 TVGVPYPDG
+746 TMGVPYPDG
-755 AVDAQYAL
+755 AVDAKYAL
-763 DLPRPLLA
+763 ELPRPLLA
-771 VARGTLLVLGNGLAI
+771 VARGTLLVLANSLAI
-786 LLLWALGQYVLVGRR
+786 LLLWTLGHYVLVGRR

-807 RSPFSSFRARVT
+807 RNPFSSFRAKVT
-819 VALFGFFLVSATLFG
+819 LALFGFFLVSATLFG
-834 TLAFRTLNGA
+834 TVAFRTLNQA
-844 TVRTAAAIAGRVA
+844 TERTAAAIAGRVA

-869 SMTLLSGRVGA
+869 SMTLLAGRVGA

-915 LESREELVETTLG
+915 IESRQELLETTLG
-928 SLGRRQYLLAFRR
+928 SLGRREYLMAFRR

-957 ATTLRQREILELI
+957 ATTLRQREIAELVG
-970 AFVVLLGAGLS
+970 FVVLLGAGLS
-981 LGLAFL
+981 LVLAFL
-987 VGRTL
+987 VARTL
-992 TSPMRT
+992 TSPIRT
-998 LQVASERVGGGNL
+998 LQVGSERVGGGDL
-1011 QLQLP
+1011 TLQLP

-1085 VQVGEPMPR
+1085 IEVGGPLPR

-1109 MRDGLREATVEF
+1109 LRDGLREATIEF
-1121 QWGDR
+1121 QWGER
-1126 RIRVRA
+1126 RIRVHA

-1162 GEMARQVA
+1162 GEMAQQVA

-1184 QHIRR
+1184 QHIQR
-1189 AWKDQKGEFETI
+1189 AWKDQKGEFETV
-1201 LERNV
+1201 LESNV
-1206 GAILK
+1206 GAILN

-1226 GAPAAAGNV
+1226 GVPGAAADV
-1235 PLEPVDVGAVA
+1235 PLEAVDVGAVA
-1246 RELLTLYRGGEGGPI
+1246 REVLTLYRGGEGGPI
-1261 EFAADIP
+1261 DFAADIP
-1268 EDLPRIS
+1268 QDLPLIS
-1275 ARETEL
+1275 ARETEF

-1291 ARAAIDGNG
+1291 ARAAIEGEG
-1300 SVVIEAVSVPNAV
+1300 RVVIEAVSVPTAV
-1313 EIRVR
+1313 EVRVR
-1318 DDGSGIPEDLM
+1318 DNGAGIPVELM
-1329 GRIFEPQFSTRST
+1329 GRIFEPRFSTRST

-1365 VDRREGTVIR
+1365 MDRGEGTVIR
-1375 LQLRPWMDVEG
+1375 LQLRPWRDVG
-1386 IVDDVERR
+1386 SIVSEDD
-1394 VDEGDSPNGEP
+1394 S

>member
-1 MGFVTLGSDDH
+1 MA
-12 DFIDAVVVPTGEEFL
+12 I
-27 DGTMEGGSASMTSP
+27 
-41 DRSRD
+41 
-46 SSSPSHLWDTYTR
+46 
-59 LAPWLGVLGL
+59 
-69 VAWTRWPSV
+69 V
-78 ALLVFA
+78 ALL
-84 GASAFVVL
+84 
-92 AARPRGGRAR
+92 
-102 VLSSVIVLAGAIAGS
+102 
-117 SGHIALRRI
+117 
-126 SQDFDAYWSSRSARA
+126 
-141 GEALDERL
+141 
-149 QRLLTM
+149 
-155 GEEAVARIGNL
+155 
-166 APRGTNTTLLD
+166 
-177 GLQDIRQET
+177 
-186 GMTLAAIY
+186 
-194 GPEGGFRVWDG
+194 G
-205 VHRGVVPEE
+205 V
-214 LRMGDVRYLYRDRP
+214 
-228 LFSYL
+228 
-233 YFTAPIPGGGTAM
+233 
-246 AAALIKANLPR
+246 
-257 NLEENPGDFVTDFRE
+257 
-272 GVGEDLRIF
+272 
-281 RAERT
+281 
-286 SGEDVFDLRWEDE
+286 
-299 ALFSVAVVR
+299 
-308 PTQEQRLRDVRST
+308 
-321 WSRIVGLLAV
+321 
-331 IAWLVLAFTAGAE
+331 
-344 KGERAAAALTP
+344 
-355 LGLALLAPVGAAMG
+355 
-369 SAPFFTAADFV
+369 
-380 LPGPVP
+380 
-386 VSFERI
+386 
-392 LLLGVALSVV
+392 
-402 MAAHM
+402 
-407 PPAIRF
+407 
-413 RSLASGLAV
+413 
-422 LIGFPLLSTLILG
+422 
-435 GAGPVLLAG
+435 
-444 AEDKWVVYQMGLGLV
+444 
-459 LTLVCLGAFRIGERT
+459 
-474 DGGAHPRIPL
+474 
-484 TLAFATLVMLCLAG
+484 CLAG
-498 AFWVRMAGT
+498 GFWVLSVGI
-507 IPGWV
+507 IPGWI

-524 YGLSCVQGGR
+524 FGLSRVKRGAR
-534 RDWMAWCAAAAIGSS
+534 RDWMAWFAAAAIGSS
-549 AAVVTAWG
+549 AAVVIAWG

-567 ELQLSRLG
+567 EIQLSRLG
-575 VPADPYLEYV
+575 VPVDPYLEYV
-585 LHRFVDM
+585 LHRF
-592 ADSLDAAGAESAEL
+592 ADTAGSLDAAGVESAEL
-606 IYESWIMSGLAEE
+606 LYESWILSGLAEE
-619 GTGVWLT
+619 GTGVWFT

-636 EITIGVEGGRPGPAD
+636 EITIGVDGRPGAAD
-651 DFLEEARRGEPALV
+651 DFLEEARQGEPAFV
-665 RRLGLGDAN
+665 RRLGFGDAN
-674 YVVQVPLAGG
+674 YVVQVPLAYG

-726 DEATFSEEMVWRR
+726 DEATSEGTVWRR

-755 AVDAQYAL
+755 AMDAKYVL
-763 DLPRPLLA
+763 DLPTPLLT
-771 VARGTLLVLGNGLAI
+771 VARGTLLVLGNALAI

-801 PTVRTW
+801 LQVRTW
-807 RSPFSSFRARVT
+807 RNPFSSFRSRVT
-819 VALFGFFLVSATLFG
+819 VALFGFFLVSAVLFG
-834 TLAFRTLNGA
+834 TLSFRTLNEV
-844 TVRTAAAIAGRVA
+844 TERTAAAIAGRVA
-857 ADAAAFYRDVQG
+857 EDAAAFYRDVNG
-869 SMTLLSGRVGA
+869 SMAALSVRVGA

-915 LESREELVETTLG
+915 IESREELLETTLG
-928 SLGRRQYLLAFRR
+928 SLGGREYLMAFRR

-970 AFVVLLGAGLS
+970 AFVVLIGAGLS

-992 TSPMRT
+992 TRPMRT
-998 LQVASERVGGGNL
+998 LQVASEKVGGGNL

-1016 SDRADEFGSVFTA
+1016 GDRADEFGSVFTA
-1029 FNRMVLRLQRARRAL
+1029 FNRMVLRLQRARRDL

-1085 VQVGEPMPR
+1085 IEVGERLPR
-1094 FDGPRGEFVEWVEGC
+1094 FGGPRGEFVAWVEGC
-1109 MRDGLREATVEF
+1109 LRDHLREATVEF
-1121 QWGDR
+1121 QLGER

-1156 ERILAW
+1156 ERVLAW

-1189 AWKDQKGEFETI
+1189 AWKDQEGEFETI
-1201 LERNV
+1201 LDRNV

-1226 GAPAAAGNV
+1226 GAPAAAGEV

-1261 EFAADIP
+1261 DFAADIP

-1291 ARAAIDGNG
+1291 ARAAIEGDG
-1300 SVVIEAVSVPNAV
+1300 SVIIEARSVPTAV

-1318 DDGSGIPEDLM
+1318 DDGTGIPVDLM

-1353 LVESWDGTVAAE
+1353 LVESWGGMVTAE
-1365 VDRREGTVIR
+1365 VDRGEGTVIR
-1375 LQLRPWMDVEG
+1375 LQLRPWTEA
-1386 IVDDVERR
+1386 ERN
-1394 VDEGDSPNGEP
+1394 DGEEPS

>member
-1 MGFVTLGSDDH
+1 M
-12 DFIDAVVVPTGEEFL
+12 
-27 DGTMEGGSASMTSP
+27 
-41 DRSRD
+41 
-46 SSSPSHLWDTYTR
+46 
-59 LAPWLGVLGL
+59 LGL
-69 VAWTRWPSV
+69 AAWTRWPTI
-78 ALLVFA
+78 AFLIFA
-84 GASAFVVL
+84 GASALLVFV
-92 AARPRGGRAR
+92 ARPWGAR
-102 VLSSVIVLAGAIAGS
+102 TLSSAVVLAGALVGT
-117 SGHIALRRI
+117 SGHIVLRRI

-141 GEALDERL
+141 EEALDERL
-149 QRLLTM
+149 QRLLAL

-166 APRGTNTTLLD
+166 ASDGTNSTALAELR
-177 GLQDIRQET
+177 GIREQT

-194 GPEGGFRVWDG
+194 GPEGDFRLWDG
-205 VHRGVVPEE
+205 EHRGVVPEE
-214 LRMGDVRYLYRDRP
+214 LRTGQIRYLYRDRP

-233 YFTAPIPGGGTAM
+233 YFTASTLDGGTAM

-257 NLEENPGDFVTDFRE
+257 NLEENPGDFVTAFQDR
-272 GVGEDLRIF
+272 VGEDLRIF

-299 ALFSVAVVR
+299 PLFSVSIVR
-308 PTQEQRLRDVRST
+308 PTQEERLRDVRST
-321 WSRIVGLLAV
+321 WSSIVALLAV
-331 IAWLVLAFTAGAE
+331 IAWLVLAFTAGTE
-344 KGERAAAALTP
+344 KSDRAAAALTP
-355 LGLALLAPVGAAMG
+355 VGLALLAPVRVAMG
-369 SAPFFTAADFV
+369 STPLFTAADFV
-380 LPGPVP
+380 LPGPLP
-386 VSFERI
+386 VTFERV
-392 LLLGVALSVV
+392 LLVGVVLIVV
-402 MAAHM
+402 VAAHM
-407 PPAIRF
+407 PPAMRF
-413 RSLASGLAV
+413 RIIVPGLAV
-422 LIGFPLLSTLILG
+422 LIGFPLLATLILG

-444 AEDKWVVYQMGLGLV
+444 AEGKWIIYQMGLAVV
-459 LTLVCLGAFRIGERT
+459 LTLVSLGAFRLGERA
-474 DGGAHPRIPL
+474 DGGTPPRVPF
-484 TLAFATLVMLCLAG
+484 TAAFVALVLLCLAG

-512 TGAWALP
+512 SGAWAVP

-524 YGLSCVQGGR
+524 YGLSCVRGVR
-534 RDWMAWCAAAAIGSS
+534 RDWISWGCAALIGTS
-549 AAVVTAWG
+549 AAVVLAWG

-585 LHRFVDM
+585 LHRFADT
-592 ADSLDAAGAESAEL
+592 ADSLDAAGAESGEL
-606 IYESWIMSGLAEE
+606 LYESWIMSGLAEE

-626 LWSAGDLPEF
+626 LWSSGDLPEF
-636 EITIGVEGGRPGPAD
+636 EITIGVDGGRPGAAD
-651 DFLEEARRGEPALV
+651 DFLEEARQGEPALV
-665 RRLGLGDAN
+665 RRLGLSEAN
-674 YVVQVPLAGG
+674 YVVQVPLAEG

-689 VLPARRELSN
+689 VLPARSELSN
-699 SSPFGPI
+699 SSPFGPL
-706 FGSLTALSE
+706 FGSLSALSE
-715 SPLTMVPVLEG
+715 SPLTMVPVREG
-726 DEATFSEEMVWRR
+726 DEARFSEEVVWRR
-739 TAEGWEA
+739 SAEGWEA
-746 TVGVPYPDG
+746 TVSVPYPDG
-755 AVDAQYAL
+755 AVDAKYSL
-763 DLPRPLLA
+763 ELPAPLLA
-771 VARGTLLVLGNGLAI
+771 VARGTLLVLANSLVI

-807 RSPFSSFRARVT
+807 RNPFLSFRARVT
-819 VALFGFFLVSATLFG
+819 LALFGFFLVSAILFS
-834 TLAFRTLNGA
+834 TVVVRTLNGA

-907 IPFELNQR
+907 IPFELNER
-915 LESREELVETTLG
+915 IESREELLETALG
-928 SLGRRQYLLAFRR
+928 SLGRREYLMAFRR

-957 ATTLRQREILELI
+957 ASTLRQREVAELV

-981 LGLAFL
+981 LILAFL
-987 VGRTL
+987 VARTL

-998 LQVASERVGGGNL
+998 LQIASGRVGAGNL
-1011 QLQLP
+1011 EIQLP
-1016 SDRADEFGSVFTA
+1016 SERGDEFGSVFTA
-1029 FNRMVLRLQRARRAL
+1029 FNRMVLRLQRARQAL
-1044 VRTTRRTEAIVE
+1044 VRTNRRTEAIVE
-1056 DAATGVVALDALGR
+1056 DAATGVVALDALGH
-1070 VILVNARAQAVLEGR
+1070 VILVNGRAQAVLEGR
-1085 VQVGEPMPR
+1085 MKIGEPMPR
-1094 FDGPRGEFVEWVEGC
+1094 FDGARGEFVEWVEGC
-1109 MRDGLREATVEF
+1109 LRDGLREATVEF
-1121 QWGDR
+1121 QWGER

-1184 QHIRR
+1184 QHIQR

-1201 LERNV
+1201 LDRNV

-1226 GAPAAAGNV
+1226 GAPAAAGEV
-1235 PLEPVDVGAVA
+1235 PLESVDVADVA
-1246 RELLTLYRGGEGGPI
+1246 RDVLTLYGGGDGRPI
-1261 EFAADIP
+1261 EFTAEIP
-1268 EDLPRIS
+1268 ADLPRIS
-1275 ARETEL
+1275 AREAEL

-1291 ARAAIDGNG
+1291 ARAAIEGKG
-1300 SVVIEAVSVPNAV
+1300 SVVVEALAVPTGIEV
-1313 EIRVR
+1313 RVR
-1318 DDGSGIPEDLM
+1318 DDGSGIPVDLM

-1353 LVESWDGTVAAE
+1353 LVESWGGTVTAE
-1365 VDRREGTVIR
+1365 ADRGEGTVIR
-1375 LQLRPWMDVEG
+1375 LQLRPWTDP
-1386 IVDDVERR
+1386 ERL
-1394 VDEGDSPNGEP
+1394 VAENDPGSGNPVPHSGDLGPEDAP

>member
-1 MGFVTLGSDDH
+1 
-12 DFIDAVVVPTGEEFL
+12 
-27 DGTMEGGSASMTSP
+27 MTDP
-41 DRSRD
+41 NRSRD
-46 SSSPSHLWDTYTR
+46 SLVPSRPWDTFTR

-78 ALLVFA
+78 ALLVFS
-84 GASAFVVL
+84 GASALAVL
-92 AARPRGGRAR
+92 AAHPRGGRAR
-102 VLSSVIVLAGAIAGS
+102 ALSSAIVLAGAMAGS

-126 SQDFDAYWSSRSARA
+126 SQDFDAYWGSRSARA
-141 GEALDERL
+141 EEALDERL
-149 QRLLTM
+149 QRLLFM
-155 GEEAVARIGNL
+155 GEEAVTRIGNL
-166 APRGTNTTLLD
+166 ASGGTNTTVLD
-177 GLQDIRQET
+177 GLRDIRQET
-186 GMTLAAIY
+186 GMTLATIY
-194 GPEGGFRVWDG
+194 GPEGGFRLWDG
-205 VHRGVVPEE
+205 VHRGVVPTE

-233 YFTAPIPGGGTAM
+233 YFTAPIPDGGTAM

-257 NLEENPGDFVTDFRE
+257 NLEENPGDFVTDFRDV
-272 GVGEDLRIF
+272 VGEDLQIF

-308 PTQEQRLRDVRST
+308 PTQEQRLREVRST

-331 IAWLVLAFTAGAE
+331 IAWLMLAFTAGSE
-344 KGERAAAALTP
+344 KSDRAASALSP
-355 LGLALLAPVGAAMG
+355 LGLALLAPVGATMG
-369 SAPFFTAADFV
+369 SASFFTAADFV

-386 VSFERI
+386 VTFERV

-402 MAAHM
+402 LAAHM

-422 LIGFPLLSTLILG
+422 LIGFPLLATLILG

-444 AEDKWVVYQMGLGLV
+444 TEGKWVIYQMIVALL
-459 LTLVCLGAFRIGERT
+459 LTLVCLSAFRVGERT
-474 DGGAHPRIPL
+474 DGAAPPRIPF
-484 TLAFATLVMLCLAG
+484 TSAVVALVALCLAG

-507 IPGWV
+507 IPAWIA
-512 TGAWALP
+512 GAWALP

-524 YGLSCVQGGR
+524 YGLSCVGGGR
-534 RDWMAWCAAAAIGSS
+534 RDWMAWFAATVIGSS
-549 AAVVTAWG
+549 AAVVIAWG

-585 LHRFVDM
+585 LHRFVDT
-592 ADSLDAAGAESAEL
+592 ADSLDAAGAESGEL
-606 IYESWIMSGLAEE
+606 LYESWITSGLAEE
-619 GTGVWLT
+619 GSGVWLT
-626 LWSAGDLPEF
+626 LWSSGGLPEF

-651 DFLEEARRGEPALV
+651 DFLEEASRGEPPLV

-674 YVVQVPLAGG
+674 YLVQVPLAEG
-684 RVLTG
+684 RVVTG

-706 FGSLTALSE
+706 FGGLTALSE
-715 SPLTMVPVLEG
+715 SPLTMVPVLES
-726 DEATFSEEMVWRR
+726 DEATFSEETLWRR

-746 TVGVPYPDG
+746 TMGVPYPDG
-755 AVDAQYAL
+755 AVDAKYTL

-771 VARGTLLVLGNGLAI
+771 VARGTLLVLANSLAI
-786 LLLWALGQYVLVGRR
+786 LLLWTLGQYVLVGRR
-801 PTVRTW
+801 PEVRTW
-807 RSPFSSFRARVT
+807 RDPFSSFRAKVT
-819 VALFGFFLVSATLFG
+819 LALFGFFLVSATLFS
-834 TLAFRTLNGA
+834 TVAFRTLNGA

-915 LESREELVETTLG
+915 IESREELLETTLG
-928 SLGRRQYLLAFRR
+928 SLGRREYLMAFRR

-957 ATTLRQREILELI
+957 ATTLRQREIAELV

-981 LGLAFL
+981 LVLAFL
-987 VGRTL
+987 VARTL
-992 TSPMRT
+992 TSPIRT
-998 LQVASERVGGGNL
+998 LQVGSERVGGGDL
-1011 QLQLP
+1011 KLQLP
-1016 SDRADEFGSVFTA
+1016 SDRADEFGSVFNA

-1085 VQVGEPMPR
+1085 IEVGGPMPR

-1109 MRDGLREATVEF
+1109 LRDGLREATVEF
-1121 QWGDR
+1121 QWGER

-1162 GEMARQVA
+1162 GEMAQQVA

-1184 QHIRR
+1184 QHIQR
-1189 AWKDQKGEFETI
+1189 AWKDQKGEFETV

-1220 SGFSRF
+1220 RGFSRF
-1226 GAPAAAGNV
+1226 GAPGAAGEI
-1235 PLEPVDVGAVA
+1235 PLEPVDVGVVA
-1246 RELLTLYRGGEGGPI
+1246 REVLTLYRGGEGGPI
-1261 EFAADIP
+1261 DFSADIP
-1268 EDLPRIS
+1268 QDLPLIS

-1281 KEVLSNLLEN
+1281 KEVLGNLLEN
-1291 ARAAIDGNG
+1291 ARAAIEAEGR
-1300 SVVIEAVSVPNAV
+1300 VVIEAVSVPGAV
-1313 EIRVR
+1313 EVRVR
-1318 DDGSGIPEDLM
+1318 DSGTGIPVDLM

-1365 VDRREGTVIR
+1365 VDRGEGTVIR
-1375 LQLRPWMDVEG
+1375 LQLRLWAD
-1386 IVDDVERR
+1386 IERM
-1394 VDEGDSPNGEP
+1394 VSEEDS

>member
-1 MGFVTLGSDDH
+1 MF
-12 DFIDAVVVPTGEEFL
+12 
-27 DGTMEGGSASMTSP
+27 
-41 DRSRD
+41 
-46 SSSPSHLWDTYTR
+46 PSHPWDILFR

-69 VAWTRWPSV
+69 AAWTRWPFFP
-78 ALLVFA
+78 LLVFA
-84 GASAFVVL
+84 GGSAVAAL

-102 VLSSVIVLAGAIAGS
+102 ALSSAIVLAGALAGS
-117 SGHIALRRI
+117 FGHVDMRRI
-126 SQDFDAYWSSRSARA
+126 SQDFDAYWGSRSDRA
-141 GEALDERL
+141 EEALHERL
-149 QRLLTM
+149 DDLLTM
-155 GEEAVARIGNL
+155 GEEAVTRIGNL
-166 APRGTNTTLLD
+166 ASRGTNTAVLD
-177 GLQDIRQET
+177 GLRDVRKET
-186 GMTLAAIY
+186 GMTLATIY
-194 GPEGGFRVWDG
+194 GPEGEFRLWEG
-205 VHRGVVPEE
+205 VHRGVVPTE
-214 LRMGDVRYLYRDRP
+214 LRTEQVRYLYRDRP

-233 YFTAPIPGGGTAM
+233 YFTAPMPGGGTAM

-257 NLEENPGDFVTDFRE
+257 NLEENPGDFVTDFRDS
-272 GVGEDLRIF
+272 VGEDLRIF

-308 PTQEQRLRDVRST
+308 PTQEQRLKDVRST
-321 WSRIVGLLAV
+321 WSRVVGLMAV
-331 IAWLVLAFTAGAE
+331 IAWLVLAFTAGTD
-344 KGERAAAALTP
+344 KSDRAAAALTP

-386 VSFERI
+386 VTFERV
-392 LLLGVALSVV
+392 LLVGVAMSVV
-402 MAAHM
+402 LAAHM
-407 PPAIRF
+407 PSALRLG
-413 RSLASGLAV
+413 SLASGLAV
-422 LIGFPLLSTLILG
+422 LIGFPLLSVLILS

-444 AEDKWVVYQMGLGLV
+444 AEGRWIIYQMGLALV
-459 LTLVCLGAFRIGERT
+459 LTLVCLGAFRLGERT
-474 DGGAHPRIPL
+474 DGGARPQIL
-484 TLAFATLVMLCLAG
+484 ITLAIAALVGLCLGG

-524 YGLSCVQGGR
+524 FGLAGVQGGR
-534 RDWMAWCAAAAIGSS
+534 RDWMVWWAAAAIGSS
-549 AAVVTAWG
+549 AAVVIGWG
-557 ARIDARMDEA
+557 ARINARMDEA
-567 ELQLSRLG
+567 EFQLSRLG

-585 LHRFVDM
+585 LHRFADT
-592 ADSLDAAGAESAEL
+592 ADSLDTAGAESAEL
-606 IYESWIMSGLAEE
+606 LYESWILSGLAEE

-636 EITIGVEGGRPGPAD
+636 EITIGVDGGRPGTAD
-651 DFLEEARRGEPALV
+651 DFLEEARQGESAFV
-665 RRLGLGDAN
+665 RRLGFGEAN
-674 YVVQVPLAGG
+674 YMVQVPLARG

-699 SSPFGPI
+699 SSPFGPL
-706 FGSLTALSE
+706 FGSLAALSE

-726 DEATFSEEMVWRR
+726 DEATFSEETVWRR
-739 TAEGWEA
+739 TPEGWEA
-746 TVGVPYPDG
+746 TLGVPYPDG
-755 AVDAQYAL
+755 AVDAKYAL

-807 RSPFSSFRARVT
+807 RNPFSSFRARVT
-819 VALFGFFLVSATLFG
+819 VALFGFFLVSAALFG
-834 TLAFRTLNGA
+834 TLAFRTLNLA
-844 TVRTAAAIAGRVA
+844 TERTAAAIAGRVA

-915 LESREELVETTLG
+915 IESREELLETTLG
-928 SLGRRQYLLAFRR
+928 SLGRRQYLMAFRR

-957 ATTLRQREILELI
+957 ATTLRQREIAELI

-992 TSPMRT
+992 TSPMRK

-1011 QLQLP
+1011 EVQLP
-1016 SDRADEFGSVFTA
+1016 GDRADEFGSVFTA
-1029 FNRMVLRLQRARRAL
+1029 FNRMVLRLHRARRAL
-1044 VRTTRRTEAIVE
+1044 VRTTSRTEAIVE

-1085 VQVGEPMPR
+1085 MQVGERMPR

-1109 MRDGLREATVEF
+1109 LRDGLREATVEF
-1121 QWGDR
+1121 QLGER

-1132 REVSRQEPGG
+1132 REVSRQDPGG

-1226 GAPAAAGNV
+1226 GAPAAAGAV

-1261 EFAADIP
+1261 DFAANIP

-1291 ARAAIDGNG
+1291 ARAAIEGDG
-1300 SVVIEAVSVPNAV
+1300 SVVIEAVSLPTAV

-1318 DDGSGIPEDLM
+1318 DDGAGIPVDLM

-1353 LVESWDGTVAAE
+1353 LVESWDGTVTAE
-1365 VDRREGTVIR
+1365 VDRGEGTVIR
-1375 LQLRPWMDVEG
+1375 LQLRPWTDAEQ
-1386 IVDDVERR
+1386 IVSEEDSQKGKTDSGEMAPDDA
-1394 VDEGDSPNGEP
+1394 P